1 MARYPTIQRI
11 HAACMQHPAFDA
23 AQPSKQPD
31 AEP

>member
-1 MARYPTIQRI
+1 MARYPTIERI
-11 HAACMQHPAFDA
+11 QANCMKHPAFDS